1 MKTASIISVGTEIMR
16 GKIDDTNSTF
26 ISRFLKE
33 RGIRVKLRLS
43 IEDEID
49 DIVDAIRVAE
59 KTDIIILTGG
69 LGTTA
74 DDITREALAK
84 HLGKKLVFQE
94 SQWKIFLEYFKRF
107 NRPVADSNK
116 RQMELIEGGEFIQN
130 KNGTAPGM
138 FCKRDN
144 RLYVLLPGPP
154 RENQPM
160 VRGDLHDLL
169 VKNGLVGGELFA
181 KVVRIY
187 NAGESTIADLFKNFN
202 EDIQLGFY
210 FSVNGWVELHFSK
223 FVRNQKD
230 VDDALPL
237 CEKGI
242 KILDDN
248 GLFYTVDEGLS
259 LLVLNVLRN
268 KNLTISFAE
277 SITGGNVSSELVKN
291 PDASTVF
298 LGGIVSYS
306 NALKCDI
313 LGVSEEALRTVGAA
327 SEPVVKEMVFGLKK
341 QTKADIC
348 IALSGIA
355 GPGGGSS
362 EKPVGL
368 VYIAFL
374 FEDECRIK
382 REIFVGNRRQII
394 NRCVNFVFSEIL
406 KYYGKSGSQ
415 L

>member
-26 ISRFLKE
+26 ISRFLKD

-43 IEDEID
+43 TEDEID
-49 DIVDAIRVAE
+49 DIADAIRYSE
-59 KTDIIILTGG
+59 KTDIVILTGG
-69 LGTTA
+69 LGPTA
-74 DDITREALAK
+74 DDLTREALAK
-84 HLGKKLVFQE
+84 HLEKKLVFQE
-94 SQWKIFLEYFKRF
+94 SQWQIFLEYFKRF
-107 NRPVADSNK
+107 SRPVAKSNK

-138 FCKRDN
+138 FCKQDG

-160 VRGDLHDLL
+160 VRSDLHDLL
-169 VKNGLVGGELFA
+169 VKNGLIDGKLFT

-202 EDIQLGFY
+202 EDIQLGYY

-230 VDDALPL
+230 IDDALPL

-248 GLFYTVDEGLS
+248 GLFYTVDEDLS

-277 SITGGNVSSELVKN
+277 SITGGNVSGELVKN

-298 LGGIVSYS
+298 LGGIVPYS
-306 NALKCDI
+306 NALKRDI
-313 LGVSEEALRTVGAA
+313 LGVSETTLKTVGAV
-327 SEPVVKEMVFGLKK
+327 SEPVVREMVFGLKK
-341 QTKADIC
+341 LTKADIC

-374 FEDECRIK
+374 FEEDCRIR
-382 REIFVGNRRQII
+382 REIFGGNRRQII

-406 KYYGKSGSQ
+406 KYYGKS
-415 L
+415 